1 MREKILGAIAW
12 TVFFAGIATADS
24 ACLLVPFGL
33 VMTGALLLLAV
44 YH

>member
-1 MREKILGAIAW
+1 MREKVLGPVAW
-12 TVFFAGIATADS
+12 TIFFAGIAMADS